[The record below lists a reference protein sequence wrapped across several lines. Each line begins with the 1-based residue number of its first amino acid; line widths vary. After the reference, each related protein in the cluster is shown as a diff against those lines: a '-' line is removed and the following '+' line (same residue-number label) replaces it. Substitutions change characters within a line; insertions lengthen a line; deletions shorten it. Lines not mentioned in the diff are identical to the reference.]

1 MNPPAGWYADPV
13 SPGIVRYWDGAAW
26 TEHTAPHEPAPV
38 STSPFAGAGSQAA
51 GYGVA
56 SQAADFQTS
65 YRDPNGYVPLQS
77 QSPYAGPQ
85 YVVAVPPKNSK
96 ATRALVWGIIC
107 LVINPFALPSIL
119 AITFGAQSRTTAEQM
134 ERAGIADSG
143 RGRATAGLV
152 LGCIGAAF
160 FVLWMLYYI
169 SQVILPRVSG

>member
-13 SPGIVRYWDGAAW
+13 SPGIVRFWDGAAW
-26 TEHTAPHEPAPV
+26 TEHTAPREPAPV
-38 STSPFAGAGSQAA
+38 STSPFAAAGSQAA

-65 YRDPNGYVPLQS
+65 YRDPNGYVPLRS

-96 ATRALVWGIIC
+96 ATRALVWGIISIF
-107 LVINPFALPSIL
+107 INPLALPSVL
-119 AITFGAQSRTTAEQM
+119 AIVFGAQARTTADQM
-134 ERAGIADSG
+134 ERAGLVDSG
-143 RGRATAGLV
+143 RGQATAGLV

-160 FVLWMLYYI
+160 FVLWAVVFFT
-169 SQVILPRVSG
+169 QNR